1 MSSNFS
7 FVTFPENSISSIIM
21 PSSTSTFLATNAD
34 SSLGSENVSQNSNTQ
49 HGNGNDLVE
58 TKENGKMT
66 FTSN

>member
-1 MSSNFS
+1 
-7 FVTFPENSISSIIM
+7 M

-34 SSLGSENVSQNSNTQ
+34 SSLGSENVSQNSNPQ